1 MENKNKGSFLHNAQ
15 SVRLLRYLE
24 HRGWGLNITLE
35 TLDGILG
42 HNGEISQQKL
52 KPQKENLTWE
62 ILEENLEK
70 CLITPTS
77 KHVDRNIQPSTLEGC
92 VVRFSDII
100 SYLGRDIEDALLLK
114 LITREDLPYQA
125 TTICGFS
132 NRSIIDFFCKD
143 IIENSFEKN
152 YIAMSQN
159 ALYALNSLK
168 EFNYTHIYQH
178 PMLREQVDK
187 FSNMV
192 TSLFEAYLSDITIGN
207 KNSDI
212 FKDFIDK
219 FEPASNYIQQT
230 PSERIVC
237 DYIAMMTDDF
247 FMAHYSRR
255 FLVKKLEY
263 YKR

>member
-1 MENKNKGSFLHNAQ
+1 
-15 SVRLLRYLE
+15 
-24 HRGWGLNITLE
+24 
-35 TLDGILG
+35 
-42 HNGEISQQKL
+42 
-52 KPQKENLTWE
+52 
-62 ILEENLEK
+62 
-70 CLITPTS
+70 
-77 KHVDRNIQPSTLEGC
+77 
-92 VVRFSDII
+92 
-100 SYLGRDIEDALLLK
+100 
-114 LITREDLPYQA
+114 
-125 TTICGFS
+125 
-132 NRSIIDFFCKD
+132 
-143 IIENSFEKN
+143 
-152 YIAMSQN
+152 MSQN
-159 ALYALNSLK
+159 ALYALNTLK

-178 PMLREQVDK
+178 PILREQIDK

-219 FEPASNYIQQT
+219 FEPTSNYIQKT
-230 PSERIVC
+230 SSERIVC